1 MADNEISLAT
11 FKLIHTRTGNTD
23 EFDFGDGDT
32 PTPTED
38 LSNGTVTFTEAAT
51 RENITSGSTLSILM
65 GKIRKFFSDLKTV
78 AFTGSYTDLDNKP
91 EVNGVTLTG
100 NKSLADL
107 NITPTVTNET
117 LTFH

>member
-1 MADNEISLAT
+1 MADNETFVSPAT
-11 FKLIHTRTGNTD
+11 FKLNHTRDGNTD
-23 EFDFGDGDT
+23 EFDFGDGNT
-32 PTPTED
+32 PTGD
-38 LSNGTVTFTEAAT
+38 LSNGTVTFTEADT

-65 GKIRKFFSDLKTV
+65 GKIRKFFSDLKAV
-78 AFTGSYTDLDNKP
+78 AFSGSYTDLDNKP

-107 NITPTVTNET
+107 DITPTVTNET